1 MAVDYIASRRADRP
15 FALVLSWG
23 PPHNPYRDVP
33 REYLDRYPVPDVE
46 VPANCPDP
54 VREDLA
60 GYCAH
65 VTALD
70 EQLAR
75 IVAAIDAAGLR
86 DDTILVYTSD
96 HGDMLGSQGVTRKQ
110 HPWDESIRVPFLL
123 RCPDQ
128 AGRGRYLSFPFGVV
142 DILPTLLGLA
152 GVPIPETVEGRDV
165 SPAIHGEPFAE
176 PELALIMCI
185 APFAEYVGAPWRGV
199 RSARYSYARW
209 LDGRGILYDTAAD
222 PEQLDNRYGN
232 PACAALQRHL
242 EDAMQQL
249 LAERGDEF
257 LSAAHYIG
265 RCGFTVDER
274 GAVPF
279 TL

>member
-1 MAVDYIASRRADRP
+1 MAVDYIASRPADVP

-23 PPHNPYRDVP
+23 PPHNPYRDLP
-33 REYLDRYPVPDVE
+33 QEYLDRYPEADVE

-86 DDTILVYTSD
+86 EDTILVYTSD
-96 HGDMLGSQGVTRKQ
+96 HGDMLGSQGVDRKQ
-110 HPWDESIRVPFLL
+110 HPWDESIRVPLLL

-128 AGRGRYLSFPFGVV
+128 AGRGRHLPFPFGVV

-152 GVPIPETVEGRDV
+152 GVPIPDSVEGRDM
-165 SPAIHGEPFAE
+165 SPAIRGEPFAA
-176 PELALIMCI
+176 PEHALTMCI

-222 PEQLDNRYGN
+222 PDQLDNRYGSRSH
-232 PACAALQRHL
+232 AALQRHL

-249 LAERGDEF
+249 LAERGDRF
-257 LSAAHYIG
+257 LPAAHYVE
-265 RCGFTVDER
+265 RHGFTVDER

-279 TL
+279 SL